1 MAPAPAERPAGSG
14 SLGEELRAAREARH
28 LALHKLAQD
37 MHVSD
42 EILQQLEQDNYA
54 ALGAPIFVHGHLR
67 NYARLLGLPPDEVL
81 AKYDQASGRLAPPP
95 LVTQRT
101 DHMSRMWRSVGLPA
115 SSIVVLVVLV
125 ALAVVWWR
133 HQVPNS
139 PAPVVVQTTMP
150 GSVLSAPGAGSA
162 AAFTPVQRP
171 PTAAGEEG
179 RSAAPR
185 ESERRRAPEPIVNT
199 TGAARVQQAPLQ
211 PKVNA
216 HAAGTVS
223 LTEQGVAPAM
233 LVHVK
238 FSVHQ
243 ASWIE
248 VYDAAGKRLYYSLAP
263 AGDNIEINGLGPLQV
278 FLGNSPGVSIEYN
291 GAVFDQAPF
300 TQSNTNT
307 ARFTLGGSAGG
318 GKPGA

>member
-1 MAPAPAERPAGSG
+1 MAQVPADPPAGSG

-28 LALHKLAQD
+28 LALHKAAQD
-37 MHVSD
+37 MHVGD

-81 AKYDQASGRLAPPP
+81 AKYDQAAGRLAAPP

-101 DHMSRMWRSVGLPA
+101 DNLNRMWRDVGLPA
-115 SSIVVLVVLV
+115 SSIVVIVVLV
-125 ALAVVWWR
+125 VLAVVWWR
-133 HQVPNS
+133 HRAPTS
-139 PAPVVVQTTMP
+139 PAAVVAQTAMS
-150 GSVLSAPGAGSA
+150 GSLPSAPGAVSA
-162 AAFTPVQRP
+162 GAVTPAQQ
-171 PTAAGEEG
+171 PTAAGEEA
-179 RSAAPR
+179 RSATSR
-185 ESERRRAPEPIVNT
+185 GGERLHAAAPIVNT
-199 TGAARVQQAPLQ
+199 TGAARVQPAP
-211 PKVNA
+211 PKSAVGE
-216 HAAGTVS
+216 HAPGTVS
-223 LTEQGVAPAM
+223 LTEQGVPAAM

-238 FSVHQ
+238 FSVHE

-263 AGDNIEINGLGPLQV
+263 AGDNIEIKGAGPLQV

-300 TQSNTNT
+300 TQPNTNT
-307 ARFTLGGSAGG
+307 ARFTLGGSAAV
-318 GKPGA
+318 GKPGG

>member
-1 MAPAPAERPAGSG
+1 MSPAPADRPAAGG

-28 LALHKLAQD
+28 LELHKAAQD
-37 MHVSD
+37 MHVGD

-101 DHMSRMWRSVGLPA
+101 GNMNRMWRSVGLPA
-115 SSIVVLVVLV
+115 SSIMVIVVLVVL
-125 ALAVVWWR
+125 AVVWWQ
-133 HQVPNS
+133 HQAPNS
-139 PAPVVVQTTMP
+139 PAPVVAQTAMP
-150 GSVLSAPGAGSA
+150 GSVPSTPGAGSA
-162 AAFTPVQRP
+162 GAVTPAQRP
-171 PTAAGEEG
+171 TAVGEEA
-179 RSAAPR
+179 RSAASR
-185 ESERRRAPEPIVNT
+185 EGERRRAAEPIANT
-199 TGAARVQQAPLQ
+199 TGAARVQPAPL
-211 PKVNA
+211 KSTVNE
-216 HAAGTVS
+216 HAVGSVS
-223 LTEQGVAPAM
+223 LTEQGVASAI
-233 LVHVK
+233 LVHVQ

-263 AGDNIEINGLGPLQV
+263 AGDKIEIHGLGPLQV

-291 GAVFDQAPF
+291 GAMFNQAPF

-307 ARFTLGGSAGG
+307 ARFTLGGGAGG

>member
-1 MAPAPAERPAGSG
+1 MAPAPADQPAGGG

-28 LALHKLAQD
+28 LALHKAAQE
-37 MHVSD
+37 MHVGD

-67 NYARLLGLPPDEVL
+67 NYARLLGLSPDEVL

-101 DHMSRMWRSVGLPA
+101 DNMSRMWRGIGLPV
-115 SSIVVLVVLV
+115 SSIVVIAVLVVLT
-125 ALAVVWWR
+125 VVWWQ
-133 HQVPNS
+133 HQAPNS
-139 PAPVVVQTTMP
+139 PTPVVAQTAMP
-150 GSVLSAPGAGSA
+150 GSVSSAPRAGSA
-162 AAFTPVQRP
+162 GAVIPAQRSI
-171 PTAAGEEG
+171 AAGEAA
-179 RSAAPR
+179 RSAVLNGR
-185 ESERRRAPEPIVNT
+185 ERPHAAEPNVNT
-199 TGAARVQQAPLQ
+199 TGAARVPQAPL
-211 PKVNA
+211 KSTVNQ

-233 LVHVK
+233 LVQVK

-263 AGDNIEINGLGPLQV
+263 AGDNIEISGAGPLQV

-291 GAVFDQAPF
+291 GAVFNQAPF
-300 TQSNTNT
+300 TQPNTNT
-307 ARFTLGGSAGG
+307 ARFTLGGSAGS